1 MTEVPGTFGVPV
13 EAQQTRGS
21 MGAPGIYPGNKM
33 LWAQVRI
40 VDDEGRDVAD
50 GVTGEML
57 VRMPTML
64 QGYYKDAEQTAA
76 AIRDGWFYT
85 GDLVCRNED
94 GWYSFIARKKDI
106 IRRRGENISGAELDR
121 VIGTHPAV
129 SAVAVIAVSDD
140 ISGEEALAVV
150 VRKPQ
155 QDVSAQ
161 DIAAWCGERLA
172 VFKVPRYV
180 VFADELPRTPTGKV
194 AKHILKK
201 DMMLVVRAVAVR

>member
-1 MTEVPGTFGVPV
+1 
-13 EAQQTRGS
+13 
-21 MGAPGIYPGNKM
+21 M
-33 LWAQVRI
+33 LFRS
-40 VDDEGRDVAD
+40 
-50 GVTGEML
+50 
-57 VRMPTML
+57 
-64 QGYYKDAEQTAA
+64 
-76 AIRDGWFYT
+76 YT
-85 GDLVCRNED
+85 GDIVCRNAD

-129 SAVAVIAVSDD
+129 SGVGVIAVSDE

-161 DIAAWCGERLA
+161 EIAAWCSERLA
-172 VFKVPRYV
+172 AFKVPRYV
-180 VFADELPRTPTGKV
+180 VFADDLPRTPTGKV

-201 DMMLVVRAVAVR
+201 DATLMARAEAVR

>member
-1 MTEVPGTFGVPV
+1 
-13 EAQQTRGS
+13 
-21 MGAPGIYPGNKM
+21 MGAAEK
-33 LWAQVRI
+33 
-40 VDDEGRDVAD
+40 
-50 GVTGEML
+50 L
-57 VRMPTML
+57 VNRFVSQLVNPDPNNVLGAMV
-64 QGYYKDAEQTAA
+64 DAEQTAA

-129 SAVAVIAVSDD
+129 SGVAVIAVSDD

-161 DIAAWCGERLA
+161 EIAAWCGERLA
-172 VFKVPRYV
+172 AFKVPRYV
-180 VFADELPRTPTGKV
+180 VFNDDLPRTPTGKV

-201 DMMLVVRAVAVR
+201 DVTLVTRAVAVR

>member
-33 LWAQVRI
+33 PWAQVRI
-40 VDDEGRDVAD
+40 VDAEGRDVAD

-129 SAVAVIAVSDD
+129 SGVAVIAVSDD

-161 DIAAWCGERLA
+161 DIAA
-172 VFKVPRYV
+172 
-180 VFADELPRTPTGKV
+180 
-194 AKHILKK
+194 
-201 DMMLVVRAVAVR
+201 

>member
-13 EAQQTRGS
+13 EAKQTRGS

-33 LWAQVRI
+33 PWTTVRI
-40 VDDEGRDVAD
+40 IDDDGRDVAD
-50 GVTGEML
+50 GVAGEML

-64 QGYYKDAEQTAA
+64 QGYYKDPEQTAA

-85 GDLVCRNED
+85 GDLVCCNAD

-121 VIGTHPAV
+121 VIGAHPAV
-129 SAVAVIAVSDD
+129 SGVGVIAVSDD

-161 DIAAWCGERLA
+161 EIAVWCGERLA
-172 VFKVPRYV
+172 AFKVPRYV
-180 VFADELPRTPTGKV
+180 VFADNLPRTPTGKV
-194 AKHILKK
+194 AKHLLKN
-201 DMMLVVRAVAVR
+201 DATLLARAELAR